1 MKVLKRYRL
10 AGLTILGWLMAAS
23 LVSAD
28 TPAEDDKPVIG
39 TNIGYYVWVIVAL
52 MIVIGLIL
60 LVIKFLASRNR
71 GWGTSRALRS
81 LGGIPLGQNK
91 SLQVV
96 ELAGR
101 VYVVG
106 VGEDI
111 TLLDKIDDPELAQ
124 SVLAAIE
131 QQNGR
136 SFSSP
141 AITDFLSKFRKNV
154 KADEPTSEPWQEAV
168 SFKELLNNG
177 MMRQSGQKQKVE
189 ELLNEQKQNDR
200 LLDE

>member
-1 MKVLKRYRL
+1 
-10 AGLTILGWLMAAS
+10 MAAS

-28 TPAEDDKPVIG
+28 PTAEDDKPVIG

-111 TLLDKIDDPELAQ
+111 TLLDKIDDPQLAE
-124 SVLAAIE
+124 SILAAIE

-141 AITDFLSKFRKNV
+141 TITDFLSRFRKSE
-154 KADEPTSEPWQEAV
+154 KAAEPTSEPWQEAV

-177 MMRQSGQKQKVE
+177 MMRQSDQKQKVE
-189 ELLNEQKQNDR
+189 ELLSEQKQNDR

>member
-1 MKVLKRYRL
+1 MEALKKYRL
-10 AGLTILGWLMAAS
+10 AGLTISGWLVTAS
-23 LVSAD
+23 LASAD
-28 TPAEDDKPVIG
+28 PSAEDGKPVIG

-71 GWGTSRALRS
+71 GWGTSRALRT

-91 SLQVV
+91 SVQVI

-111 TLLDKIDDPELAQ
+111 TLLDKIEDPELAG

-136 SFSSP
+136 AWNSP
-141 AITDFLSKFRKNV
+141 TITDFLSKFRKNA

-189 ELLNEQKQNDR
+189 ELLHEQKQNDR

>member
-1 MKVLKRYRL
+1 MRVLKGVRL
-10 AGLTILGWLMAAS
+10 AAMAVSGWLLTAS
-23 LVSAD
+23 LASAEISGD
-28 TPAEDDKPVIG
+28 EDKPVIG
-39 TNIGYYVWVIVAL
+39 TSIGYYIWVIIAL
-52 MIVIGLIL
+52 MLVVGLII
-60 LVIKFLASRNR
+60 LVMKWLSSRNR
-71 GWGTSRALRS
+71 GWGTNRALRS

-96 ELAGR
+96 ELSGR

-111 TLLDKIDDPELAQ
+111 TLLDKIDDPETASAILE
-124 SVLAAIE
+124 AIE

-136 SFSSP
+136 TWNTP
-141 AITDFLSKFRKNV
+141 NLTDFIGRFRKTN
-154 KADEPTSEPWQEAV
+154 KADEPTSEPWQAAT

-177 MMRQSGQKQKVE
+177 MMRQSDQKQKVE
-189 ELLNEQKQNDR
+189 ELLKERNQNDR